1 MVNWLWVDAFVAN
14 QATLTILYFPIIINV
29 KKIICI
35 LFFTIP
41 ASTITIDKKWFF
53 KSWSINAYIDIENI
67 LNAKRQLPSEYGI
80 DPNLGPLVEGTGEN
94 SESYPLYEIINNS
107 GTVLPSIGLLIEF

>member
-1 MVNWLWVDAFVAN
+1 MR
-14 QATLTILYFPIIINV
+14 
-29 KKIICI
+29 
-35 LFFTIP
+35 
-41 ASTITIDKKWFF
+41 IDKKWFL
-53 KSWSINAYIDIENI
+53 KSWSLNTYIDIENI

-94 SESYPLYEIINNS
+94 ESIKLYEIINNS

>member
-1 MVNWLWVDAFVAN
+1 MVNWLRVDALVAN

-41 ASTITIDKKWFF
+41 ASTIAIDKKWFF
-53 KSWSINAYIDIENI
+53 RIPCRCKQGFDH
-67 LNAKRQLPSEYGI
+67 
-80 DPNLGPLVEGTGEN
+80 VEW
-94 SESYPLYEIINNS
+94 
-107 GTVLPSIGLLIEF
+107 